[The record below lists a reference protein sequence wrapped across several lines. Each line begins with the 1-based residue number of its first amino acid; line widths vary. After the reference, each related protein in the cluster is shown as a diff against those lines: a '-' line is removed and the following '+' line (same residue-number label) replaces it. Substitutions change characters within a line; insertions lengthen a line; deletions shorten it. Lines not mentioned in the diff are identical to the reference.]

1 MALKGPRNAGA
12 RGLSFHSAGAGH
24 RHPLAHM
31 MRAGFSR
38 RRIERVRVKLFS
50 KALLARTGSVLA
62 AAGLVGLALTPATLP
77 AQTVAVPTAENPF
90 GLPEDITLFGKADPD
105 KRTATAIVNGYVI
118 TGTDIDQRVALVT
131 AASEAPIPEEEM
143 LRLRVQVLRNLID
156 ETLKIQAAEAAELA
170 VKREEVEQTYQ
181 QLAGQN
187 FGGDTKKMDA
197 YLASIGSSS
206 ASLKRQ
212 IEGEVAW
219 ENLLR
224 RNIMPFVNVSAEEV
238 NDVLKRMNEAKG
250 TDEYRVGE
258 IFLSATTENRAT
270 VLKNAQAI
278 MQQLQQ
284 GGSFVAYARQYSEA
298 SSAVVGG
305 DLGWL
310 RLGQLPPQLAASL
323 RNMQAGQLQGPIE
336 IPGGFSIVYLI
347 NKRQVLMA
355 DPSEAMLSL
364 KQISID
370 FPAGVTQE
378 KAEARV
384 AEFNTYLQ
392 SLRGCA
398 DVEAGAA
405 KIGAQVVSND
415 QIKAANLPEQLR
427 AIILNLQIG
436 QATPP
441 FGGIQ
446 EGVRVL
452 MLCGRDDPKDAGAPT
467 FAAVMDQIEQ
477 ERVNKRAQ
485 RFLRDLRNDA
495 YIEYN

>member
-1 MALKGPRNAGA
+1 
-12 RGLSFHSAGAGH
+12 
-24 RHPLAHM
+24 
-31 MRAGFSR
+31 
-38 RRIERVRVKLFS
+38 VRVKLFT
-50 KALLARTGSVLA
+50 KALFAKTGTALTV
-62 AAGLVGLALTPATLP
+62 AGIVGLALSPMTAG

-90 GLPEDITLFGKADPD
+90 GLPADITLFGKTDPD
-105 KRTATAIVNGYVI
+105 RRTATAIVNGYVI

-131 AASEAPIPEEEM
+131 AASQAPIPEDEM

-156 ETLKIQAAEAAELA
+156 ETLKIQKAEADEIGAP
-170 VKREEVEQTYQ
+170 REEVEQTYQ
-181 QLAGQN
+181 QLVGQN
-187 FGGDTKKMDA
+187 FQGDNKKMEA
-197 YLASIGSSS
+197 YLTSIGSSS

-219 ENLLR
+219 ENILR
-224 RNIMPFVNVSAEEV
+224 RNITPFVNVSAEEV
-238 NDVLKRMNEAKG
+238 NEFLKRMNEAKG

-258 IFLSATTENRAT
+258 IYLSATIENRPQ
-270 VLKNAQAI
+270 VLANAQAI

-305 DLGWL
+305 DLGWV
-310 RLGQLPPQLAASL
+310 RLGQLPPQIAAAV
-323 RNMQAGQLQGPIE
+323 RTMQTEQLQGPIE
-336 IPGGFSIVYLI
+336 IPGGFSIIYLI

-355 DPSEAMLSL
+355 DPAEALLSL
-364 KQISID
+364 KQISIS
-370 FPAGVTQE
+370 FAPGITQAQ
-378 KAEARV
+378 AEARV
-384 AEFNTYLQ
+384 EEFGNFIKTV
-392 SLRGCA
+392 RGCG
-398 DVEAGAA
+398 DVDAGAA
-405 KIGAQVVSND
+405 RISAEVVSND
-415 QIKAANLPEQLR
+415 QIKAATLPEQLR
-427 AIILNLQIG
+427 NILLGLQIG

-477 ERVNKRAQ
+477 ERVQKRAQ
-485 RFLRDLRNDA
+485 RLLRDLRNDA

>member
-1 MALKGPRNAGA
+1 V
-12 RGLSFHSAGAGH
+12 S
-24 RHPLAHM
+24 
-31 MRAGFSR
+31 
-38 RRIERVRVKLFS
+38 VKLLN
-50 KALLARTGSVLA
+50 KALFARTGTALA
-62 AAGLVGLALTPATLP
+62 VAGMIGLALTPVAAP

-90 GLPEDITLFGKADPD
+90 GLPEDITLFNQADPN
-105 KRTATAIVNGYVI
+105 KRTAKAIVNGYVI
-118 TGTDIDQRVALVT
+118 TGTEIDQRVALVT
-131 AASEAPIPEEEM
+131 AASEAPVAEDEL

-156 ETLKIQAAEAAELA
+156 ETLKIQAAEAAELE
-170 VKREEVEQTYQ
+170 VKREEVEQTYT

-187 FGGDTKKMDA
+187 FAGDTKKMDA
-197 YLASIGSSS
+197 YLESIGSSA

-238 NDVLKRMNEAKG
+238 NDSLKRMNEAKG

-270 VLKNAQAI
+270 VLANAQAI

-310 RLGQLPPQLAASL
+310 RIGQLPPQLGAAL
-323 RNMQAGQLQGPIE
+323 RTMQAGQLQGPLE
-336 IPGGFSIVYLI
+336 IPGGFSIIYLI

-355 DPSEAMLSL
+355 DPNEALLNL
-364 KQISID
+364 KQISIS
-370 FPAGVTQE
+370 FAPGVTQE
-378 KAEARV
+378 QAEARV
-384 AEFNTYLQ
+384 NEFGAFIEG
-392 SLRGCA
+392 LRGCG
-398 DVEAGAA
+398 DVDAGAA
-405 KIGAQVVSND
+405 AIGAEVVSND

-427 AIILNLQIG
+427 GIILNLQIG

-452 MLCGRDDPKDAGAPT
+452 MLCGRDDPKDSGAPT

>member
-1 MALKGPRNAGA
+1 M
-12 RGLSFHSAGAGH
+12 S
-24 RHPLAHM
+24 
-31 MRAGFSR
+31 
-38 RRIERVRVKLFS
+38 VKLFT
-50 KALLARTGSVLA
+50 KALFARTGTVMTV
-62 AAGLVGLALTPATLP
+62 AGIVGLALAPMTAG

-90 GLPEDITLFGKADPD
+90 GLPEDINLFAKADPD
-105 KRTATAIVNGYVI
+105 RRTATAIVNGYVI

-131 AASEAPIPEEEM
+131 AASDAKIPDDEM

-156 ETLKIQAAEAAELA
+156 ETLKIQKAEADEIAP
-170 VKREEVEQTYQ
+170 KREEIEQTYQ

-187 FGGDTKKMDA
+187 FAGDIKKMDA
-197 YLASIGSSS
+197 YLSSIGSS
-206 ASLKRQ
+206 ADSLKRQ

-219 ENLLR
+219 ENILR
-224 RNIMPFVNVSAEEV
+224 RNITPFVNVSAEEV
-238 NDVLKRMNEAKG
+238 NELLKRMNEAKG
-250 TDEYRVGE
+250 TDEYRIGE
-258 IFLSATTENRAT
+258 IYLSATTENRAT
-270 VLKNAQAI
+270 VLANAQAI

-284 GGSFVAYARQYSEA
+284 GGSFVGYARQYSEA

-310 RLGQLPPQLAASL
+310 RLGQLPPQLAAAV
-323 RNMQAGQLQGPIE
+323 RTMQTGQLQGPLE
-336 IPGGFSIVYLI
+336 IPGGFSIIYLI

-355 DPSEAMLSL
+355 DPNEALLSL
-364 KQISID
+364 KQISIS
-370 FPAGVTQE
+370 FAPGVTQAQ
-378 KAEARV
+378 AEARV
-384 AEFNTYLQ
+384 NEFGAFVEG
-392 SLRGCA
+392 LRGCG
-398 DVEAGAA
+398 DVDEGAK
-405 KIGAQVVSND
+405 KIGADVVSND

-427 AIILNLQIG
+427 NIILNLQIG

-477 ERVNKRAQ
+477 ERVQKRAQ
-485 RFLRDLRNDA
+485 RLLRDLRNDA